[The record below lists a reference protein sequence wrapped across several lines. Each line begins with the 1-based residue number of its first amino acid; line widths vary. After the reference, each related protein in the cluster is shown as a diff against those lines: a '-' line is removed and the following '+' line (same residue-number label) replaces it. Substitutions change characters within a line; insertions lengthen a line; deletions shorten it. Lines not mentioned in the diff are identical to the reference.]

1 MFVFCTLHLFRTC
14 QLINIIFTFEQ
25 NGPNTFG
32 MASQVQLDTAP
43 PPSNHDVRGP
53 PNVQVPPNSMASKA
67 HVEPPRGPTP
77 LDQPP
82 NVQVP
87 HRNYENHDGP
97 MNFNEQ
103 NARSSPRFQDSASTD
118 VSANK
123 PTTSGKFHPEER
135 SSGTSI
141 ATERLCFIEFKYL
154 LVVF

>member
-1 MFVFCTLHLFRTC
+1 MFVFCTLHLFRPC
-14 QLINIIFTFEQ
+14 QLINIISTFEQ

-32 MASQVQLDTAP
+32 MASNVQLDTAP
-43 PPSNHDVRGP
+43 PPPNHDVRGP
-53 PNVQVPPNSMASKA
+53 PNVQVPPNSMDSKA

-97 MNFNEQ
+97 INFNEQ

-123 PTTSGKFHPEER
+123 ATASGKFHPEER

-141 ATERLCFIEFKYL
+141 VT
-154 LVVF
+154 